1 MTIPVEDFEG
11 SRGEPTAPDNV
22 EFSEA
27 VCGEDGAE
35 ALVREAGVP
44 EVEPLE
50 TEERV
55 LLGEGSD
62 DSVVQVEAE
71 VVEGPQKLLA
81 NVGRQVEP
89 RSKPEEKVEGLINLT
104 TSI

>member
-1 MTIPVEDFEG
+1 MTTPVEDFEW
-11 SRGEPTAPDNV
+11 SRGEPTTPDNV

-35 ALVREAGVP
+35 ALVREARVP
-44 EVEPLE
+44 EVEPLKA
-50 TEERV
+50 EERV

-81 NVGRQVEP
+81 NVGR
-89 RSKPEEKVEGLINLT
+89 
-104 TSI
+104 

>member
-1 MTIPVEDFEG
+1 M
-11 SRGEPTAPDNV
+11 
-22 EFSEA
+22 
-27 VCGEDGAE
+27 
-35 ALVREAGVP
+35 
-44 EVEPLE
+44 
-50 TEERV
+50 
-55 LLGEGSD
+55 LGEGSD

-89 RSKPEEKVEGLINLT
+89 RSKPEEKVEGFINLN